1 MVGAALMVAITAV
14 RVKALQAV
22 EVAST

>member
-1 MVGAALMVAITAV
+1 VLDHEVTVAEHT

-22 EVAST
+22 ERMIA